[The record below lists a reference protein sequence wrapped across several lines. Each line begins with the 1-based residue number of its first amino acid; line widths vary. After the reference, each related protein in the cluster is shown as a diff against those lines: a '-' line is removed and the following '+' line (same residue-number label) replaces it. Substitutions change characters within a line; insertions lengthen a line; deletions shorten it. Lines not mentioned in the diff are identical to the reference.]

1 MGEIFRKVMVKVM
14 KIDLRAERA
23 RKRAQEG
30 SEVAEENDSEETE
43 ASLRNSRTL
52 GLFNISVAQG
62 TLKKEGGSLGKAR
75 PPPTPVPASE
85 TKPS

>member
-30 SEVAEENDSEETE
+30 SEVAEENE
-43 ASLRNSRTL
+43 
-52 GLFNISVAQG
+52 
-62 TLKKEGGSLGKAR
+62 
-75 PPPTPVPASE
+75 
-85 TKPS
+85 